1 MALDVL
7 LARDAERDLEE
18 IYTYIVAQGEL
29 AAADRILDQIEDIVA
44 TLSDYPDRGS
54 HPKELLDLGIREYRQ
69 ILFEP
74 YRLIYRVIAKQ
85 VIIYLIADG
94 RRDMQGLLERR
105 LL

>member
-7 LARDAERDLEE
+7 LTRDAERDLEE

-29 AAADRILDQIEDIVA
+29 LAADRILDQLEDIVA

-54 HPKELLDLGIREYRQ
+54 HPRELLDLGIREYRQ
-69 ILFEP
+69 ILFDP

-94 RRDMQGLLERR
+94 RRDTQGLLERR

>member
-7 LARDAERDLEE
+7 LTRDAERDLEE

-29 AAADRILDQIEDIVA
+29 LAADRILDQLEDIVA

-54 HPKELLDLGIREYRQ
+54 HPRELLDLGIREYRQ
-69 ILFEP
+69 ILFDP

>member
-7 LARDAERDLEE
+7 FTQDAERDLEE
-18 IYTYIVAQGEL
+18 IYTYIAAQGEVV
-29 AAADRILDQIEDIVA
+29 AADSILDQVEDILA

-74 YRLIYRVIAKQ
+74 YRLIYRVIGGR

-94 RRDMQGLLERR
+94 RRDIQGLLERR